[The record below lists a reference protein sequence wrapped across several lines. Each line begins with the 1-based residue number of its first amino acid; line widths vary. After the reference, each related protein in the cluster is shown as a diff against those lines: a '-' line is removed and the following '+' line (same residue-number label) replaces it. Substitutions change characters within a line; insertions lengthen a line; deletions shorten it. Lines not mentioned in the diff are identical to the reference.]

1 MKNIILI
8 FLLLFLNS
16 CGYTSVY
23 KNQKSRDFK
32 INIVDMIGDNEI
44 NNYIKNELKFYSNK
58 NSNNKY
64 DISINSK
71 YQKIIISKNTAGVAT
86 DYQLLADVIISV
98 NLNDKMKVLTFDEK
112 INIKSNSNYF
122 EQNNYERN
130 IKKNFASSIMNK
142 FIIKIF
148 DLNDN

>member
-23 KNQKSRDFK
+23 KDQKSRDFE
-32 INIVDMIGDNEI
+32 INIVDILGDNEI

-86 DYQLLADVIISV
+86 DYKLLADVIIRV
-98 NLNDKMKVLTFDEK
+98 NLNDEMKVLTFDEN
-112 INIKSNSNYF
+112 INIKSNSNSF
-122 EQNNYERN
+122 EKDNYERN
-130 IKKNFASSIMNK
+130 IKKNFASSIMEK

-148 DLNDN
+148 DLDDN

>member
-71 YQKIIISKNTAGVAT
+71 YQKIIISKNTAGAAT

-98 NLNDKMKVLTFDEK
+98 NINDKMKVLTFDES

-122 EQNNYERN
+122 EQINYERN

>member
-8 FLLLFLNS
+8 FLLLFLNN
-16 CGYTSVY
+16 CAYTSVY
-23 KNQKSRDFK
+23 KDQKSRDFK

-86 DYQLLADVIISV
+86 DYKLLADVIIRV
-98 NLNDKMKVLTFDEK
+98 NLNDEMKVLTFDEN
-112 INIKSNSNYF
+112 INIKSNSNSF
-122 EQNNYERN
+122 EKDNYERN
-130 IKKNFASSIMNK
+130 IKKNFASSIIEK
-142 FIIKIF
+142 FIIRIF
-148 DLNDN
+148 NLDDN

>member
-1 MKNIILI
+1 
-8 FLLLFLNS
+8 
-16 CGYTSVY
+16 
-23 KNQKSRDFK
+23 
-32 INIVDMIGDNEI
+32 
-44 NNYIKNELKFYSNK
+44 
-58 NSNNKY
+58 
-64 DISINSK
+64 
-71 YQKIIISKNTAGVAT
+71 
-86 DYQLLADVIISV
+86 
-98 NLNDKMKVLTFDEK
+98 MKVLTFDEK